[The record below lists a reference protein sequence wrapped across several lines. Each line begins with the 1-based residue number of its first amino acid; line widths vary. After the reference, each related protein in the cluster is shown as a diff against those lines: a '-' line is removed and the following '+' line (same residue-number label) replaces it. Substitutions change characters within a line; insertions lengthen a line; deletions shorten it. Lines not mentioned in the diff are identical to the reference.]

1 MFQTTKTF
9 SNGYKPIEEVD
20 LPNSG
25 NSCLL
30 FCNRKFIFIMFL
42 WRYRRA
48 LLNIY
53 TIITDAFA
61 WKSEGMFRTSGG
73 FVLWQNRDKQ
83 ADFWPII
90 LAFSIH
96 FLTLSTLVFEDF
108 GKKSHSLC
116 DLISVF
122 IVSGFLEDDPYLLVL
137 STFCYLSVG
146 LNISFSI
153 FSMTIGVR
161 RTLTL
166 TSLFS
171 FSPWHWTWE
180 GYQALGPLINWRLL
194 STVLHRCSSPY
205 VFACPLC
212 IRYYQYLFKK
222 MVVAGMQIL
231 KWRSDET
238 GRFRDICFT
247 KCLLCTCENAHE

>member
-73 FVLWQNRDKQ
+73 FALWQNRDKQ

-108 GKKSHSLC
+108 GKKNSFLMRSYLCVYCLWVFGRWSLLAC
-116 DLISVF
+116 SF
-122 IVSGFLEDDPYLLVL
+122 NLLL
-137 STFCYLSVG
+137 
-146 LNISFSI
+146 SFSG
-153 FSMTIGVR
+153 T
-161 RTLTL
+161 
-166 TSLFS
+166 
-171 FSPWHWTWE
+171 
-180 GYQALGPLINWRLL
+180 
-194 STVLHRCSSPY
+194 
-205 VFACPLC
+205 
-212 IRYYQYLFKK
+212 
-222 MVVAGMQIL
+222 
-231 KWRSDET
+231 
-238 GRFRDICFT
+238 
-247 KCLLCTCENAHE
+247 